1 MNNTLENGFRVLEF
15 LANTGGEFGVSEIAS
30 RLSLPNSHAC
40 RLLKTLVE
48 TGYVVQTRRKY
59 QISLRVLCLSN
70 ARLKNLRLRL
80 VGQPILR
87 RLCGILHLEC
97 VLDAWCDSSAIV
109 IACESP
115 RDNLVYD
122 SSLIVG
128 NVHQPV
134 LSACGKVC
142 CAFSASDI
150 PEEIDWSQGTDKASH
165 SKEDFMERLAQIRRD
180 GFACM
185 KTELAENT
193 GSVAAPIFNDDGSLA
208 GAVGVVLPY
217 GESLWTEELWSNC
230 IKRVAEAGH
239 AISLALKQSMTI

>member
-1 MNNTLENGFRVLEF
+1 MNNTLGNGFRVLKF
-15 LANTGGEFGVSEIAS
+15 LAESGEAFGVSEIAS

-48 TGYVVQTRRKY
+48 TGYVVQKSRKY

-70 ARLKNLRLRL
+70 ARLKNLRLRR

-97 VLDAWCDSSAIV
+97 VLDAWCDSAAIV
-109 IACESP
+109 IASESP

-142 CAFSASDI
+142 CAFAESEI
-150 PEEIDWSQGTDKASH
+150 PEEIDWSQGTAAACH
-165 SKEDFMERLAQIRRD
+165 SKDEFEARLAQIRQD
-180 GFACM
+180 GFARM
-185 KTELAENT
+185 KAELAENT
-193 GSVAAPIFNDDGSLA
+193 GSVAAPVFNDDGSLA
-208 GAVGVVLPY
+208 GAVGIVLPY
-217 GESLWTEELWSNC
+217 GESLWTDELWSNC
-230 IKRVAEAGH
+230 TKRAAEAGH
-239 AISLALKQSMTI
+239 AITLALKQN